1 MEPTLNL
8 EKKQLARALITF
20 AVRTTASVVET
31 GSQAPKTHVELLQAG
46 AVRTAAEIT
55 DTALL
60 LLGRT
65 SIASD
70 ASLPEDAPIIIGY
83 SLLILLG
90 ITQALSNEGIAL
102 DAKELTERL
111 IEHHLAQSTAA
122 TDGDRSVRHQIITD
136 AAQIPGQVVA
146 TAQGEVEEL
155 FRRCYAALP
164 AYIQG
169 AEETRKQL
177 MPMFGTALLLLLR
190 SQIRTDD

>member
-1 MEPTLNL
+1 MLNL
-8 EKKQLARALITF
+8 EKKPLVRALISF
-20 AVRTTASVVET
+20 AVRTTASTAEA
-31 GSQAPKTHVELLQAG
+31 GIQAPKTHVELLHAG
-46 AVRTAAEIT
+46 AVLTAAEIT

-60 LLGRT
+60 LLGRS

-90 ITQALSNEGIAL
+90 ITQALSKEGIAL
-102 DAKELTERL
+102 DAKEMTERL
-111 IEHHLAQSTAA
+111 IEHHLAQCTAA

-146 TAQGEVEEL
+146 TAQGEVDEL

-169 AEETRKQL
+169 TGETRKQL

-190 SQIRTDD
+190 SQIKTDD